1 MAITAPPT
9 ITALPAAPD
18 PNDRSTFNSR
28 AYPWAAAQ
36 AVMVTETN
44 AVAANVYSNASQAET
59 LVNAAM
65 AAGLEDA
72 AANATTATEKAA
84 IATAKA
90 AEAIAAVA
98 GVDFTADS
106 VTTFTNKTLEKATFT
121 DGYTES
127 VATLSGTTPAIS
139 ADNGSIQTWALTA
152 NSAPTDALQSGQ
164 SVTLVITPGAYIIT
178 AWPSVIW
185 LKPLGGGSAPNLFSA
200 GKTMVLLC
208 KVGSTLFGTHM
219 GDA

>member
-18 PNDRSTFNSR
+18 PNDRATFNSR

-90 AEAIAAVA
+90 AEAVAAVA

-178 AWPSVIW
+178 AWPSVTW
-185 LKPLGGGSAPNLFSA
+185 LKPLGGGAAPSLFSA
-200 GKTMVLLC
+200 GKTMVLLF